1 LPMEKKLKELASL
14 VDGEVVGNG
23 EVTIR
28 GVAPIE
34 EARAG
39 EITFIAHTRYLAQL
53 NETQASAV
61 IVSPSISEA
70 NKPLL
75 RVANPYLAF
84 AKILQVYAH
93 RPYKPRG
100 IAQQAWVCSTAT
112 VGKDVSIYPFVYVG
126 DHAEIGTRVVL
137 FPGVFVG
144 DNTVIGDDTV
154 AYANVS
160 IYQGCRI
167 GKRVILHSGVV
178 IGGDGFGF
186 TKDGR
191 RNVKIPQVGI
201 VEIEDDVEIGANTT
215 VDRAAMGKTTIKRG
229 VKIDNLVQVAHSVT
243 IGEDSLIVALA
254 GIAGSARIGANVIIG
269 GQVGVG
275 DHIEIGDNVMVGP
288 QSGVAKDIASNQVVT
303 GRPPIPHKEFVRASL
318 TYPKLPQMWRK
329 IGHLE
334 ARLGDLEEEKSRR
347 KRKKKP
353 HSSEKTHDRD
363 Q

>member
-1 LPMEKKLKELASL
+1 MEKTLKELAQL
-14 VDGEVVGNG
+14 VGGEVVGNG
-23 EVTIR
+23 EVKIR

-34 EARAG
+34 DAREG
-39 EITFIAHTRYLAQL
+39 EITFIAHPRYLPQL
-53 NETQASAV
+53 NQTLASAV
-61 IVSPSISEA
+61 IASPNVSETD
-70 NKPLL
+70 KPLL

-93 RPYKPRG
+93 RPYKPG
-100 IAQQAWVCSTAT
+100 GVDQQAWISPTAT
-112 VGKDVSIYPFVYVG
+112 MGKDVSLYPFVYVG
-126 DHAEIGTRVVL
+126 DHAEIGNRVVL

-144 DNTVIGDDTV
+144 DSAVIGDDTIV
-154 AYANVS
+154 YANVC
-160 IYQGCRI
+160 IYGGCRI
-167 GKRVILHSGVV
+167 GKRVMLHSGVV

-215 VDRAAMGKTTIKRG
+215 VDRSAMGRTIIRRG
-229 VKIDNLVQVAHSVT
+229 VKIDNLVQIAHSVT
-243 IGEDSLIVALA
+243 IGENSLIVAQV
-254 GIAGSARIGANVIIG
+254 GIAGSTKIGANVILG

-288 QSGVAKDIASNQVVT
+288 QSGVAKNIPPNQVVSGT
-303 GRPPIPHKEFVRASL
+303 PAISHKDQLRAVM
-318 TYPKLPQMWRK
+318 TFPKLPEMRRK

-334 ARLGDLEEEKSRR
+334 ARVRDLEEKQTR
-347 KRKKKP
+347 KRKP
-353 HSSEKTHDRD
+353 PSQSLEKTHDRD